1 MTDIL
6 FKIGS
11 IGKAI
16 SHGAKAIGS
25 AASGLGALGI
35 EAAKT
40 APTAILYMVPLSI
53 PMAGWGGIK
62 ARETLYDE
70 LVGDKGRDV
79 PLIRKL
85 VTLPSEEEVTQ
96 GIGFMNI

>member
-1 MTDIL
+1 MIDIL

-11 IGKAI
+11 IGKAM
-16 SHGAKAIGS
+16 SHGTKAIGS
-25 AASGLGALGI
+25 AITGLGALGV

-40 APTAILYMVPLSI
+40 APMAVLYMVPLSI
-53 PMAGWGGIK
+53 PMAGWGNIK

-70 LVGDKGRDV
+70 LVGEKGKDT

-85 VTLPSEEEVTQ
+85 MTVPSEEDVTQ

>member
-1 MTDIL
+1 MIDVL

-25 AASGLGALGI
+25 AAAGMGALGV
-35 EAAKT
+35 EAVKT

-53 PMAGWGGIK
+53 PMAGWGNIK

-70 LVGDKGRDV
+70 LVGEKGKDT

-85 VTLPSEEEVTQ
+85 VTIPSEEDITQ